1 MKIHHLR
8 LENFRRHQETDI
20 EFPDGVL
27 AVLGRNG
34 SGKSTLVEAIGFA
47 LFGTGATRTVKD
59 LLRWDRAAPGDP
71 VRVELDCEIAGRA
84 VRIERELRGKNL
96 TGTATLTVDGTVQVP
111 GGAGSHQAVTESIER
126 MLGMGQDAFFT
137 TVVARQRE
145 LSRLADL
152 GPADRKRLILDM
164 LGVDALDR
172 AIRTARGRGRD
183 AQVRVETLRESRP
196 DEKALRT
203 TVSAAK
209 AAVAAT
215 AKSAAAA
222 TKQWTMSRATLA
234 QAVAAHEA
242 KQAARRAHDAAAAR
256 RDAALAEVRQ
266 LEARV
271 ADLDL
276 RIAQASAADT
286 AAARLHPDAEQA
298 PALRAALET
307 VIRAEESQKRRAAL
321 QQERARAAA
330 ARDGVV
336 VPPDPTV
343 IATQMQQER
352 AAVAETLRAAER
364 EHAVREAQAALESRL
379 TGLGDGDA
387 CPLCEQPIVDAGAL
401 HLRLQHDARAHG
413 DAAGEQRLG
422 RLQAQERELDA
433 MLRGLEQQAKRRAE
447 SEVERVR
454 WQDRIRDLDA
464 RLAEL
469 PAPAGADNDRGALAA
484 RLAAAEAAARER
496 ERALALAASRGRLVA
511 ERRTHGGALAG
522 LQRSVAAALA
532 EITAAGYDPAAEAAA
547 RATWEEA
554 TRAERAA
561 ERHAERS
568 AAVHEQARR
577 EADAAT
583 TRLAEA
589 AEHARRLAAA
599 EQDQTLWTGLADG
612 RGHGLLERFK
622 DHLVAR
628 IGPAVS
634 AEASR
639 LLARFTDGRYTEV
652 LLDSE
657 YGLYVADGGQ
667 RYTLERFSGGE
678 TDLVH
683 LALRLAVSRLV
694 LDRAGT
700 DLRFLALDEVFGSL
714 DDERRGHVL
723 AALQG
728 LRGLY
733 SQVLLVTHQDALRD
747 ALDAVL
753 LVEEQD
759 GRAVVTM
766 HHG

>member
-8 LENFRRHQETDI
+8 LENFRRHHETDI

-47 LFGTGATRTVKD
+47 LFGTAATRTVKD
-59 LLRWDRAAPGDP
+59 LLRWDRAAPADP

-152 GPADRKRLILDM
+152 GPADRKRLILEM

-203 TVSAAK
+203 TVTAAK